1 MSRDAFCPRCG
12 GSLVQRYVEGRER
25 QVCSHCGRI
34 HYRNAKP
41 CACALV
47 VQDGRVL
54 LVRRA
59 IEPFYGYWDIP
70 GGFLEAEEHPA
81 ASVVREIEE
90 ETGLRIRLTSLLGI
104 YVDAYS
110 TEDEYTLNI
119 HYLAEVVS
127 GEPRPASDVS
137 ELAWFAPHELP
148 SDLAFRSDYQALE
161 DWQRAMRGEF
171 TPMALTSVNPIGY
184 PGPREAD

>member
-12 GSLVQRYVEGRER
+12 GSLVQSRIEGRER
-25 QVCSHCGRI
+25 QACSRCGRV

-47 VQDGRVL
+47 IQDGRVL

-59 IEPFYGYWDIP
+59 AEPFYGYWDIP
-70 GGFLEAEEHPA
+70 GGFLEAEEHPVA
-81 ASVVREIEE
+81 GLVRELEE
-90 ETGLRIRLTSLLGI
+90 ETGLRIQPTALLGI
-104 YVDAYS
+104 YVDAYG
-110 TEDEYTLNI
+110 TEGEYTLNVF
-119 HYLAEVVS
+119 YLAEAVS
-127 GEPRPASDVS
+127 GEPQPASDVS

-148 SDLAFRSDYQALE
+148 PDLAFRSGYQALE

-171 TPMALTSVNPIGY
+171 TPMALTSENPVGH
-184 PGPREAD
+184 PELGEPD

>member
-12 GSLVQRYVEGRER
+12 GPLVQKHVEGRER
-25 QVCSHCGRI
+25 QVCSRCERI
-34 HYRNAKP
+34 HYKNAKP

-47 VQDGRVL
+47 IRDGRVL

-81 ASVVREIEE
+81 ACVVREIEE
-90 ETGLRIRLTSLLGI
+90 ETGLRIRLTALLGI
-104 YVDAYS
+104 YVDIYGAG
-110 TEDEYTLNI
+110 DEYTLNI

-127 GEPRPASDVS
+127 GDPHPASDAS

-148 SDLAFRSDYQALE
+148 PHLAFRSDYQALE

-171 TPMALTSVNPIGY
+171 TPMALTSESLIRHPESKE
-184 PGPREAD
+184 PD

>member
-1 MSRDAFCPRCG
+1 VIR
-12 GSLVQRYVEGRER
+12 
-25 QVCSHCGRI
+25 
-34 HYRNAKP
+34 
-41 CACALV
+41 
-47 VQDGRVL
+47 DGRVL

-81 ASVVREIEE
+81 AGVMREIEE
-90 ETGLRIRLTSLLGI
+90 ETGLCIQLTALLGI
-104 YVDAYS
+104 YVDTYGAGG
-110 TEDEYTLNI
+110 EYTLNI

-148 SDLAFRSDYQALE
+148 SDLAFHSDYQALE
-161 DWQRAMRGEF
+161 DWQRAIRGEF
-171 TPMALTSVNPIGY
+171 TPMALTSENPIGHL
-184 PGPREAD
+184 GSSEAD

>member
-1 MSRDAFCPRCG
+1 MSREAFCPRCG
-12 GSLVQRYVEGRER
+12 GSLIQRYVEGRER
-25 QVCSHCGRI
+25 QVCSRCGRI
-34 HYRNAKP
+34 HYKNAKP

-47 VQDGRVL
+47 IQDGRVL

-70 GGFLEAEEHPA
+70 GGFLEADEHPA
-81 ASVVREIEE
+81 AGVVREMEE
-90 ETGLRIRLTSLLGI
+90 ETGLRIRLTALLGI
-104 YVDAYS
+104 YVDTYGA
-110 TEDEYTLNI
+110 EDEYTLNI

-127 GEPRPASDVS
+127 GEPHPASDAL

-161 DWQRAMRGEF
+161 DWQRAMRGEL
-171 TPMALTSVNPIGY
+171 TPMALTSGNPAGH
-184 PGPREAD
+184 PGSGEAA

>member
-1 MSRDAFCPRCG
+1 VIR
-12 GSLVQRYVEGRER
+12 
-25 QVCSHCGRI
+25 
-34 HYRNAKP
+34 
-41 CACALV
+41 
-47 VQDGRVL
+47 DGRVL

-59 IEPFYGYWDIP
+59 IEPFCGYWDIP

-81 ASVVREIEE
+81 AGVVREIEE
-90 ETGLRIRLTSLLGI
+90 ETGLRIRLTALLGI
-104 YVDAYS
+104 YIATYGAES
-110 TEDEYTLNI
+110 EYTLNI

-171 TPMALTSVNPIGY
+171 TPMALTSGNHVGPPE
-184 PGPREAD
+184 PGETD